1 MINKRIHGCLQ
12 IWNFSSRVQ
21 LEDKFYSYAR
31 HVLFSAYRTLL
42 RLFVIQLL
50 RQYLAQL
57 QDSFSFDITLVS
69 HALLGFFFIQL
80 LRWYLVLLQDSFSS
94 DYYVS
99 FLCTFRILFHQIVM
113 LLSCPLQGFFFIRL
127 LCQCLVEFQD
137 PFSFDCDVRIV
148 RTIRI
153 LLHSVVKLVSRGL
166 LRFFFILLLC
176 QYLTHF
182 YIFSFNCNASFV
194 CTFTILFFSD
204 CFSFHFYVY
213 ISRTLRKYFY
223 WIVVAVSLAPFQGSF
238 HWIVTLASRRRLG
251 SFFHLIVTLVP

>member
-1 MINKRIHGCLQ
+1 MINKRIHGRLQ
-12 IWNFSSRVQ
+12 IWNYYCRVQ

-50 RQYLAQL
+50 RQYLAHL

-80 LRWYLVLLQDSFSS
+80 LRWYLAHFKDSFSF
-94 DYYVS
+94 DCYVS
-99 FLCTFRILFHQIVM
+99 ILHSYRILFHRIITLVSYA
-113 LLSCPLQGFFFIRL
+113 LLGFFFIRL
-127 LCQCLVEFQD
+127 LRYYLAHFKDSFSSDCYVSVLWNFQG

-148 RTIRI
+148 CTIRI

-166 LRFFFILLLC
+166 LRFFCILLLW

-182 YIFSFNCNASFV
+182 YIFSFNCFV
-194 CTFTILFFSD
+194 CTFTILFF
-204 CFSFHFYVY
+204 FGLFFISFFFY

-223 WIVVAVSLAPFQGSF
+223 WIVVVVSRA
-238 HWIVTLASRRRLG
+238 ILG
-251 SFFHLIVTLVP
+251 FFFIGL

>member
-1 MINKRIHGCLQ
+1 MINKRIQNNGCLQ
-12 IWNFSSRVQ
+12 LWNFSSRVQ

-50 RQYLAQL
+50 RQYLAHL

-69 HALLGFFFIQL
+69 QALLGFFFIQL

-94 DYYVS
+94 DCYVS
-99 FLCTFRILFHQIVM
+99 VLWNFRIL
-113 LLSCPLQGFFFIRL
+113 
-127 LCQCLVEFQD
+127 
-137 PFSFDCDVRIV
+137 FSFDCDVRIV

-166 LRFFFILLLC
+166 LRFFCILLLW

-182 YIFSFNCNASFV
+182 YIFSFNCFV
-194 CTFTILFFSD
+194 CTFTILFF
-204 CFSFHFYVY
+204 FGLFFISFFFY

-223 WIVVAVSLAPFQGSF
+223 WIVVVVSRA
-238 HWIVTLASRRRLG
+238 ILG
-251 SFFHLIVTLVP
+251 IFFIGL

>member
-1 MINKRIHGCLQ
+1 MHGCLQ
-12 IWNFSSRVQ
+12 IWSFSSRVQ

-50 RQYLAQL
+50 RQYLAHL

-94 DYYVS
+94 DCYVS
-99 FLCTFRILFHQIVM
+99 VLWNF
-113 LLSCPLQGFFFIRL
+113 QG
-127 LCQCLVEFQD
+127 

-182 YIFSFNCNASFV
+182 YIFSFNGNASFV
-194 CTFTILFFSD
+194 CTFTILFFFGLFFISFLRLYFAHLKEILLLD
-204 CFSFHFYVY
+204 CCGS
-213 ISRTLRKYFY
+213 ISRHFRDL
-223 WIVVAVSLAPFQGSF
+223 F